1 MSVRILICQKCKPYI
16 SLESP
21 CADRFKCDHASCTV
35 QVYDWVRQE
44 DAEDVFRFRAVPT
57 AGLAMAEGLLEDGG
71 VRVGYKPGYVYYVSN
86 YFTLAYG
93 PVEELATVSGA

>member
-1 MSVRILICQKCKPYI
+1 
-16 SLESP
+16 
-21 CADRFKCDHASCTV
+21 
-35 QVYDWVRQE
+35 
-44 DAEDVFRFRAVPT
+44 
-57 AGLAMAEGLLEDGG
+57 MAEGLLEDGG